1 TDITV
6 HPKALTSSND
16 MRSLSEGLTSIKGIE
31 KVSPVATFTVLKNSS
46 NLGRIPTNII
56 LFGMKPELHP
66 DFSRLKLTS
75 GNREI
80 SSDEVLISKT
90 IADELNIKS
99 GDELLLP
106 EIDQFD
112 YGRVNVT
119 IQGVIDDKS
128 IFGNYLGSFFIL
140 IDFDYLIG
148 LFNSDLFL
156 NYHLDVM
163 VKDFMTVN
171 TVAEEIQDLVG
182 LEYSVYRENAISET
196 DILAIRSYQT
206 AMVLIMIVSIIVEFL
221 FILNVLSMNI
231 RERAKEFGILR
242 AIGSSNR
249 QIVFSLS
256 IEMLMYAGIA
266 SFLGILSGIAFSF
279 IPLFVLNFY
288 FTTIQIDLVIIKPAS
303 IILAYISGILITLIS
318 GLYPMFRAIS
328 LPVIQN
334 IHMKAGKKKGQSRY
348 WLYSTMTGAVLIAS
362 GFLIINSISSV
373 TFLTFEIFSLPFL
386 AIGVI
391 FFGFVILETG
401 FIRFVPTIGEKLM
414 IWHGYVPRII
424 ATRNIRR
431 ETQKSTITTIMTG
444 LALSFI
450 LILGITSAGIIQSV
464 PAYYEERYGRIDII
478 ADTTDSAQV
487 SLSFVDEL
495 VENNTSVERA
505 EFMQQQRTTIGSI
518 EGYVLGINA
527 TSYEYFFNETMISP
541 LDSDI
546 PLLLNTTDRGTIV
559 SDILLNLIGGRIGEN
574 LTIKIS
580 SNTSI
585 NLKITGIAAG
595 NPFLQDGRYLY
606 ISNDLF
612 RTYWSNNSANWFIM
626 QLTADSETA
635 IVANQLGGKYPSLN
649 EIIPVDYY
657 ARIIENT
664 LMMMSVFFQVLMI
677 YTFFIAALTQFLSI
691 LMSDLNMERE
701 IGILRAMGLTSSQAF
716 QTLLVES
723 TLLVAAGVAIGI
735 FNGLIG
741 SELLAWYSIEIQ
753 TSVSVDFIAL
763 WVLLTIIIPVV
774 STEYISRRSLKRQIA
789 YAINTEIPREQKI
802 PPKMWQ
808 DWDTVQGFQHLE

>member
-1 TDITV
+1 
-6 HPKALTSSND
+6 

>member
-1 TDITV
+1 
-6 HPKALTSSND
+6 
-16 MRSLSEGLTSIKGIE
+16 
-31 KVSPVATFTVLKNSS
+31 PVATFTVLKNSS

-140 IDFDYLIG
+140 IDFDYLDYLIG

-723 TLLVAAGVAIGI
+723 TLLVAAGVVIGI

-741 SELLAWYSIEIQ
+741 SELLAWYISFSIEIQ

-789 YAINTEIPREQKI
+789 YA
-802 PPKMWQ
+802 
-808 DWDTVQGFQHLE
+808 